1 MKWTVMMMVTIVVD
15 YNINCNDYDGEV
27 NDMIVVMIDLFTKCN
42 AMPSAFNWIQIPQ
55 FLSSSSSPLLSK
67 VFIVIVT
74 IVIKNFHPYRH
85 HCHNFFLCPL
95 HYCHQKISSSCPH
108 VEALGS
114 GVKYYITVESE
125 WTKPGT
131 QTRNPKTQKIQNPK
145 NKKSKK
151 YSDCKM
157 KQIFRLLNPKNI
169 LTALLVQVVNAGR
182 STFNV

>member
-74 IVIKNFHPYRH
+74 IVIKNFHCPCH
-85 HCHNFFLCPL
+85 HCHNFL
-95 HYCHQKISSSCPH
+95 SSSSLLSSKNFFLMSPCRGFRKWH
-108 VEALGS
+108 EILYHS
-114 GVKYYITVESE
+114 GVWVNKARHSD
-125 WTKPGT
+125 K
-131 QTRNPKTQKIQNPK
+131 KSKNPK
-145 NKKSKK
+145 NPKSKK
-151 YSDCKM
+151 
-157 KQIFRLLNPKNI
+157 
-169 LTALLVQVVNAGR
+169 
-182 STFNV
+182 

>member
-1 MKWTVMMMVTIVVD
+1 MMVTIVVD
-15 YNINCNDYDGEV
+15 YDNDGNDYDAEVNDMILVMMMVMILVDYDCDGEV
-27 NDMIVVMIDLFTKCN
+27 NDMIVVMIYLFTKCN

-55 FLSSSSSPLLSK
+55 FLSSSSSPLSSK

-114 GVKYYITVESE
+114 GVKYYITVSPSE
-125 WTKPGT
+125 QSQALRQEIQNIP
-131 QTRNPKTQKIQNPK
+131 NPKKI
-145 NKKSKK
+145 KSKI
-151 YSDCKM
+151 S
-157 KQIFRLLNPKNI
+157 
-169 LTALLVQVVNAGR
+169 
-182 STFNV
+182 